1 MATKKKPSKK
11 AIRKKVTSMM
21 ESDIFHSIAIVSVLL
36 NILFLVSI
44 FVLTSTDTFDRKFYN
59 SAKSQYCA
67 NVQGVEDRAE
77 ELGSEEAAVREW
89 QITCVSKE
97 YKPFY
102 NESVEKFNAQ
112 YTQ

>member
-1 MATKKKPSKK
+1 MATKKKPNKK
-11 AIRKKVTSMM
+11 VIRKKVTKLM
-21 ESDIFHSIAIVSVLL
+21 ESDVFHSIAIVSVLL

-44 FVLTSTDTFDRKFYN
+44 FVLSSTDTFDRKFYN
-59 SAKSQYCA
+59 SAKTRYCS
-67 NVQGVEDRAE
+67 NVQGIEDRAK
-77 ELGSEEAAVREW
+77 ELGSEASAVREW

-112 YTQ
+112 YQD

>member
-1 MATKKKPSKK
+1 MAKKKKPGKK
-11 AIRKKVTSMM
+11 AIQKKVNKLM
-21 ESDIFHSIAIVSVLL
+21 ESDIFHSIAVVSVLL

-67 NVQGVEDRAE
+67 NVQGIEDRAE
-77 ELGSEEAAVREW
+77 ELGSEQTAVREW
-89 QITCVSKE
+89 QITCISKE

-102 NESVEKFNAQ
+102 DESVEKFNAQ
-112 YTQ
+112 YNQ

>member
-11 AIRKKVTSMM
+11 VIRKKVTKLM
-21 ESDIFHSIAIVSVLL
+21 ESDIFHSVAIVSVLL

-59 SAKSQYCA
+59 SAKSRYCA
-67 NVQGVEDRAE
+67 NVQGIEDRAE
-77 ELGSEEAAVREW
+77 ELGSEAAAVREW

-112 YTQ
+112 YQE